1 MAFTEPNLHSRNL
14 KLISMM
20 FIVYWALGLAPAGDS
35 IRLIFINYEI
45 TNPAALPWIAHT
57 ILLYFAWRFYLS
69 SRNMI
74 KHGFI
79 KTINTNLSGKHGS
92 LLYRLLEKRAREDY
106 IKNQK
111 DKFQKEREDYALEQ
125 GISTYNNIDFLTNP
139 QELKYEYGE
148 LCLTYQAYYREP
160 RLPGNDFRG
169 YTIKYQWFHWLW
181 FKTWK
186 IFEFLTKKEETP
198 DYLIPWVLF
207 LCALLTSAFNIL
219 EITARNISLLS

>member
-14 KLISMM
+14 KFISMM

-57 ILLYFAWRFYLS
+57 ILFYFAWRFYLS

-74 KHGFI
+74 KHGVI
-79 KTINTNLSGKHGS
+79 KTINTSLSGKHES

-111 DKFQKEREDYALEQ
+111 NNFQKEREDYALEKS
-125 GISTYNNIDFLTNP
+125 INTYNNVDFSTTP

-148 LCLTYQAYYREP
+148 LCLSYQAYYREP

-169 YTIKYQWFHWLW
+169 YTIKYRWFHFLW
-181 FKTWK
+181 FKAWK
-186 IFEFLTKKEETP
+186 IFEFLTGKEETP

-207 LCALLTSAFNIL
+207 LFALLTSAFNIL
-219 EITARNISLLS
+219 GVTARNIPW